1 VIATVADHRI
11 PGHRDHAAPTARWS
25 PEVLRTSQRCRTRSS
40 PRPHAACVRRWA
52 LRRSSPCA
60 GHHPALGGVVAQAL
74 RARVHP
80 QLWFIA
86 DGTTELTRSWP
97 GSTNANEFAQT
108 HVAVASALGDGVPLG
123 PLNPANAAS
132 RSAKI
137 LGMTSVQQSRRT
149 RCLADLKAEALA
161 RWVTRSSERRLRSVM
176 RGRLRGVMLWQI
188 FRTIRQRAQPDTRV
202 DAVVE
207 FRITGRRDG
216 GTDRHQIALIDG
228 RGRRPRRD
236 ARKPALTLELE
247 PVAFL
252 RLVGGTAS
260 AERLLIAGKLKL
272 RGDLLL
278 ALALPRALR
287 VPRRRP
293 PTPPKH

>member
-1 VIATVADHRI
+1 M
-11 PGHRDHAAPTARWS
+11 
-25 PEVLRTSQRCRTRSS
+25 
-40 PRPHAACVRRWA
+40 
-52 LRRSSPCA
+52 
-60 GHHPALGGVVAQAL
+60 
-74 RARVHP
+74 
-80 QLWFIA
+80 
-86 DGTTELTRSWP
+86 
-97 GSTNANEFAQT
+97 
-108 HVAVASALGDGVPLG
+108 ASAWDDWVPLG
-123 PLNPANAAS
+123 PRSPVNAAS

-137 LGMTSVQQSRRT
+137 WGMKSVQRRRRT
-149 RCLADLKAEALA
+149 RWLADLKAQALA
-161 RWVTRSSERRLRSVM
+161 WWVTRSSERRLRSVM
-176 RGRLRGVMLWQI
+176 RGRLRGVVLWQI

-216 GTDRHQIALIDG
+216 GIDRYQLALIDG

-236 ARKPALTLELE
+236 ARRPALTLELE

-278 ALALPRALR
+278 ALALPSSAQDSQAPPTNAAQPLRFCRHRRVRALAR
-287 VPRRRP
+287 SDDHCPLSVAKRSVARARP
-293 PTPPKH
+293 